1 MSRVAVADLVE
12 QVCCFTG
19 TYCVPE
25 CVVRKYIDNETYKEV
40 AIVEKSVVK
49 QCVSCAGSVF
59 VCERT
64 LYADGAGVLVSEFA
78 SATICA
84 LIVSQLELECTE
96 SEGSRKSGS
105 ELGRYC
111 GNKGPGCSLR
121 KVLLT
126 CALLSSMQWVAW
138 FIRQVL

>member
-1 MSRVAVADLVE
+1 M
-12 QVCCFTG
+12 
-19 TYCVPE
+19 
-25 CVVRKYIDNETYKEV
+25 
-40 AIVEKSVVK
+40 K
-49 QCVSCAGSVF
+49 QCVSCVGSVF
-59 VCERT
+59 
-64 LYADGAGVLVSEFA
+64 EFA

-111 GNKGPGCSLR
+111 GNRGPGCSLR

-126 CALLSSMQWVAW
+126 CALLSSMDSGWLGSFDKCFS
-138 FIRQVL
+138 FIKWTVVSFVRVFLLVGLGCVYIGNEHSRGLRLLRRVS

>member
-1 MSRVAVADLVE
+1 MRDVKTTR
-12 QVCCFTG
+12 F
-19 TYCVPE
+19 
-25 CVVRKYIDNETYKEV
+25 ETYKEV
-40 AIVEKSVVK
+40 AIAEKSVVK
-49 QCVSCAGSVF
+49 QCMSCVGSVF
-59 VCERT
+59 
-64 LYADGAGVLVSEFA
+64 EFA

-84 LIVSQLELECTE
+84 LIVTQLELECTD

>member
-1 MSRVAVADLVE
+1 MKQCLFRVGSMLVCTESVAE
-12 QVCCFTG
+12 F
-19 TYCVPE
+19 
-25 CVVRKYIDNETYKEV
+25 IDNETYKEV

-49 QCVSCAGSVF
+49 QCVSCVGSVF
-59 VCERT
+59 
-64 LYADGAGVLVSEFA
+64 EFA

-111 GNKGPGCSLR
+111 GNKGPGCSLS
-121 KVLLT
+121 KVL
-126 CALLSSMQWVAW
+126 WVAW
-138 FIRQVL
+138 FMRQVL